1 MNTITPRSGPRLVL
15 FIKSHD
21 AVPEPVERR
30 RGPVY
35 FLKAHIAGDGQLGG
49 YAHKGGY
56 ALING
61 HWHKLDKD
69 KPAPKSAPKASH
81 PEAAGSHIPAK
92 HLTDDEW
99 AQLKLPESN
108 VNAPTY
114 NSQLDKLKQMAEA
127 GNVTGI
133 VGSSYGVNTYGKKL
147 AVVANHLLGKY
158 GSPHKVAPG
167 QKAGEHPA
175 VQGSVDAVVEH
186 KDAVIKEA
194 IEHLKEDAKQSGMPA
209 GEAAEDKAL
218 VQKLESAHA
227 VKVTPS
233 PAADDVAWM
242 TNGAGIVT
250 HNGNLYLFNKE
261 EIKDYVATGPSVFS
275 KIPPA
280 YLEKMKVDASALG
293 PNGFNPA
300 ATKKQDLHLIS
311 SPEDL
316 GDYTNYGFNSLNADL
331 RRFTTPS
338 STLFQKLE
346 AAFKSEKI
354 SAAPEVWRGI
364 DTKVDVKPGQ
374 VLLEPAFMSTSLNKT
389 KAEKFGKGGTVFR
402 IKNAEGL
409 YIGGDESE
417 LLINRGAKLRVIS
430 SEDHKDYRLVT
441 VDIDIPSASPN
452 SMLSQIPWDKMVL
465 PATNSNA
472 GTHNKKV
479 AQIKALAEAGD
490 VAGLEAMK
498 FGSNNYAKKQAL
510 LAQTAIAALKD
521 PASPVAA
528 PVPAPAAAKSP
539 AKSEPLAGTKKKASA
554 VSPTP
559 AATKMT
565 QAAPPA
571 PAAQAKAAP
580 TQQLSSEQLIKLVGS
595 HGYGAVPA
603 PNNTAYFATGKK
615 GSMLATNFADKDA
628 AQLIVAKLKEK
639 GLDAEPVRSSFSS
652 KFKVKIKGPL
662 SAAAPAAGGKATKP
676 ANGKAASA
684 PNGPQD
690 GDTKP
695 AADGGMLVFKGGYWH
710 KQSAP
715 AATAA
720 DSSAPTPMDSWTQT
734 GPQGGSN
741 PGGKFRDP
749 SGQEWYCKFPA
760 DEDHAKS
767 EVLAANL
774 YALAGVAGQDAKLIT
789 RNGKIGIASR
799 WMGGTKES
807 AGKLAKADGVH
818 SGFAVDAWLSNWDVI
833 GETNDNLLLDQN
845 GKAVRIDAG
854 GSLGYRAMGA
864 KKAFTNKVADIKN
877 MLDPSVNPS
886 ASAVFGSMTQA
897 DITASVA
904 KVAAISDAAI
914 FDVVNEH
921 GGGSLEDKKKL
932 AATLIARKKSLI
944 KQFPDAA
951 IIKKAPSFI
960 PAKISAPP
968 NFMSWGNTGAPGPS
982 SNLAVNKGNDIAVQ
996 AIYQEA
1002 KKGSIPALEQLEV
1015 PVYDKSTGQMT
1026 GLVSALS
1033 HPSQHVRGY
1042 AQQALNEVM
1051 YQVSPPKVFHFN
1063 GGHPIEALHSAYPSI
1078 NAQAK
1083 ATTPKVAKFLLIG
1096 DAGAVKVEDLGL
1108 PPLVGFHRYGGE
1120 LKEATF
1126 AAQARA
1132 AFSQMPQKQV
1142 DAVKAYTDM
1151 AYKKINNSIWS
1162 GKPTSDALLVN
1173 TALNKYSH
1181 DLPPGTVLSRRIHV
1195 DNDAELQALVGSV
1208 GKVLQE
1214 GRIISTSIDPDV
1226 FDGNVHLKLIVGPGV
1241 KGLYVGKGS
1250 APNGEA
1256 ISENASEKEII
1267 LPPNTRLLVTKV
1279 TRGATIKDKH
1289 GFGFDG
1295 YPLNLV
1301 EAVILPN
1308 T

>member
-99 AQLKLPESN
+99 AQLKLPKSN

-227 VKVTPS
+227 VKLPQIPMPGPVQLLQPTGLKADAHGAVVQQIKGLYESGDLAELKKVKDALFTPAYTGAILYKGKGAKGIVKYLDATIADLGGKAAKAPAAPAPS
-233 PAADDVAWM
+233 P
-242 TNGAGIVT
+242 
-250 HNGNLYLFNKE
+250 
-261 EIKDYVATGPSVFS
+261 VATVQ
-275 KIPPA
+275 PA
-280 YLEKMKVDASALG
+280 
-293 PNGFNPA
+293 
-300 ATKKQDLHLIS
+300 
-311 SPEDL
+311 
-316 GDYTNYGFNSLNADL
+316 
-331 RRFTTPS
+331 
-338 STLFQKLE
+338 
-346 AAFKSEKI
+346 
-354 SAAPEVWRGI
+354 
-364 DTKVDVKPGQ
+364 
-374 VLLEPAFMSTSLNKT
+374 STSKV
-389 KAEKFGKGGTVFR
+389 G
-402 IKNAEGL
+402 
-409 YIGGDESE
+409 
-417 LLINRGAKLRVIS
+417 
-430 SEDHKDYRLVT
+430 
-441 VDIDIPSASPN
+441 
-452 SMLSQIPWDKMVL
+452 MIPWDKMYL
-465 PATNSNA
+465 PSTNSNA
-472 GTHNKKV
+472 GSNNKKV
-479 AQIKALAEAGD
+479 DQIKKLAEAGD

-1126 AAQARA
+1126 AAQAQA

-1142 DAVKAYTDM
+1142 NAVKAYTDM